1 MSQPGWKVEPGE
13 EPPLVALLEDDDF
26 VREVLAG
33 YLRAEGV
40 RVVSFSKGADLLAG
54 LPEETAVVCLDLGLE
69 DMPGLHVLQHLHT
82 RRHDVPVIVVTAQ
95 QSLGTAIELM
105 RAGAYNYLT
114 KPVDAGMLRRAVAEA
129 LERHLQILQV
139 SPVHQEEHD
148 VIGRAPSLM
157 AVLRQVERLGDSSA
171 TVSITGESGTGK
183 ELLAQAI
190 HRAGKRRGG
199 PFVAVNCG
207 AIPATLLEAELF
219 GFEKGSFTGATGT
232 GRGCFER
239 AHGGTLFLDEVAE
252 MPLPAQVSLLR
263 ALQER
268 KIRRIGGHQEIPVD
282 VRIVCATNRDL
293 QAEVKAGRFREDLYF
308 RLVVFPVR
316 VPPLRERLEDIPLLV
331 GHFLAQLQEDVG
343 GDLLRISEEALQA
356 LQRHAWPGNI
366 RELKNVVHR
375 AMLVCDGPEIGLR
388 HLPAEIQEH
397 LLPEVPLSTPRPASV
412 GAIESEPVLPL
423 RELEHRALRLA
434 LKKTN
439 GNISQAAKLLQIG
452 RATLYRRIQELN
464 LQQEEPCER

>member
-1 MSQPGWKVEPGE
+1 MSQNAPREVMAE
-13 EPPLVALLEDDDF
+13 EPPLVVLLEDDDF
-26 VREVLAG
+26 IREVLAG
-33 YLRAEGV
+33 YLRADGLQ
-40 RVVSFSKGADLLAG
+40 VVTFSRGADLLSS

-69 DMPGLHVLQHLHT
+69 DMPGLHVLQHLHI

-114 KPVDAGMLRRAVAEA
+114 KPVDAAMLRRAVREA

-139 SPVHQEEHD
+139 SPPGQEEHD
-148 VIGRAPSLM
+148 LIGRAPTLM
-157 AVLRQVERLGDSSA
+157 AVLKQVERLGDSSA

-190 HRAGKRRGG
+190 HRAGKRRAG
-199 PFVAVNCG
+199 PIVALNCG

-219 GFEKGSFTGATGT
+219 GYEKGSFTGATGT

-239 AHGGTLFLDEVAE
+239 AQGGTLFLDEIGE

-263 ALQER
+263 ALQEKR
-268 KIRRIGGHQEIPVD
+268 IRRIGGHQEIPVD

-293 QAEVKAGRFREDLYF
+293 QAEVKAGRFREDLFF
-308 RLVVFPVR
+308 RLVVFPLR
-316 VPPLRERLEDIPLLV
+316 MPPLRERAEDIPLLV

-343 GDLLRISEEALQA
+343 GELLRISEEALAA
-356 LQRHAWPGNI
+356 LQKHGWPGNV

-375 AMLVCDGPEIGLR
+375 AMLVADEPQIELR
-388 HLPAEIQEH
+388 HLPAEIQAYM
-397 LLPEVPLSTPRPASV
+397 LPDVPPTTARAVEPGVEA
-412 GAIESEPVLPL
+412 EPVLPL
-423 RELEHRALRLA
+423 RELEHRALRQA
-434 LKKTN
+434 LRKTN

-464 LQQEEPCER
+464 LNQEDS